1 MGLAVSWTSVACYA
15 VGLLALF
22 LIGKLLVKPF
32 KWILK
37 LICNA
42 LLGGLLLIFVNMV
55 GNFFDFTI
63 VINPV
68 TSLIAGFLGVPGVV
82 LLIFL
87 TLLF

>member
-1 MGLAVSWTSVACYA
+1 MGLAVSWGSVASFA

-42 LLGGLLLIFVNMV
+42 LLGGLLLILFNVV
-55 GNFFDFTI
+55 GSYFDFIIT
-63 VINPV
+63 INPV
-68 TSLIAGFLGVPGVV
+68 TSLVAGFLGVPGVI
-82 LLIFL
+82 LLAFL
-87 TLLF
+87 TILF

>member
-1 MGLAVSWTSVACYA
+1 MGLAVSWSSIACYA
-15 VGLLALF
+15 VGLLTLF

-42 LLGGLLLIFVNMV
+42 LLGGLLLILVNLV
-55 GNFFDFTI
+55 GSLFGFIIT
-63 VINPV
+63 INPV
-68 TSLIAGFLGVPGVV
+68 TSLIAGFLGVPGVI
-82 LLIFL
+82 LLVFL